1 MKLLLCRILWG
12 ACYLLSLLPF
22 CIIYLLSDFIYLIVY
37 YLIRYRRKVVRKNL
51 VNSFPEKSEK
61 EITEI
66 EKKFYKTL
74 CDYFLETV
82 KMRTISEKEI
92 RRRMRFPGIEE
103 MEKDSAAGKSVV
115 MYIAHSMNWEYIT
128 SITLHMNDTGAQFA
142 QIYHPLENR
151 FFDDAFIKLRGR
163 FGSLSIPMAH
173 TLRKIVDFNREK
185 RPFIIGFLADQVP
198 TWEAINHWVD
208 FMNQDTPVFTGTEK
222 IARRVG
228 ATVYYLSMSRVKRGY
243 FEGRIIKMHDDA
255 SKTEEFALTNEYF
268 RLVSEDLKR
277 EPWLWLW
284 THKRW
289 KRTREG
295 YARREK
301 KREEDRRRLMES
313 ASK

>member
-128 SITLHMNDTGAQFA
+128 SITLHMNYTGAQFA

-163 FGSLSIPMAH
+163 FGSREASI
-173 TLRKIVDFNREK
+173 
-185 RPFIIGFLADQVP
+185 
-198 TWEAINHWVD
+198 
-208 FMNQDTPVFTGTEK
+208 
-222 IARRVG
+222 
-228 ATVYYLSMSRVKRGY
+228 YY
-243 FEGRIIKMHDDA
+243 
-255 SKTEEFALTNEYF
+255 
-268 RLVSEDLKR
+268 RLPCRSGSHMGGHQPL
-277 EPWLWLW
+277 
-284 THKRW
+284 
-289 KRTREG
+289 G
-295 YARREK
+295 
-301 KREEDRRRLMES
+301 
-313 ASK
+313 